1 MTFTLQSGWLAAL
14 LALSLMSL
22 RTAALQSN
30 LQQQP
35 IQISSGTQCLD
46 PATYVKAHRVAIIG
60 AGAGGSSTAYHL
72 QQYAANATIPLDITI
87 FEASSRIGGRTTTVN
102 ALDDPRYPAE
112 LGASI
117 FASVNHILV
126 DAAEDFDL
134 QTLEAGA
141 DRLGESKY
149 EIGIWDGDGFVY
161 KSMNDDLGFLNMVK
175 LFWRYGLAPLKTRSL
190 MKSTVARFLEMYDE
204 PEFPWKSLTDMATRV
219 GLLGTTASTGW
230 QFLKSNGVGEKFGR
244 EIIQASTR
252 VNYGQNLGLIHGLE
266 TMVCMAT
273 DGARAVDG
281 GNWRI
286 FDGMVKKSRASIRL
300 NTSVEEITRLEEGG
314 YQLSILK
321 NERHDVSAQTED
333 RFDSVILAAPFQYTG
348 IKISPALPHQPDEI
362 PYVTLYVTLLTSPH
376 RLSPKF
382 FSTPASPLAD
392 QDFDSVPEMV
402 ITTLPAYLDLG
413 SSTEGVGPTTFWSVS
428 TLRSIPVNG
437 STHYL
442 YKIFTPKPTNATF
455 LSQLLDFSLE
465 AREDGNGSIYNVDKR
480 HISWSYEKRWH
491 SYPYEYPR
499 VTFEDLNLDAK
510 GLWYTSGIESFISTM
525 ETSALMGKNVAK
537 LIVNELVEKN
547 GNDLDR
553 MA

>member
-1 MTFTLQSGWLAAL
+1 MTFTLQPRWLVAL
-14 LALSLMSL
+14 LALTSISPH
-22 RTAALQSN
+22 TAAFQPD

-35 IQISSGTQCLD
+35 FRISSASQPLGPT
-46 PATYVKAHRVAIIG
+46 TYVKAQRVAIIG
-60 AGAGGSSTAYHL
+60 AGAAGSSTAYHL

-87 FEASSRIGGRTTTVN
+87 FEASSRIGGRTMTVN

-117 FASVNHILV
+117 FVSVNRILV
-126 DAAEDFDL
+126 DAAEEFNL
-134 QTLEAGA
+134 EALEAGA
-141 DRLGESKY
+141 DRPSESKY
-149 EIGIWDGDGFVY
+149 EIGIWDGKEFVY

-175 LFWRYGLAPLKTRSL
+175 LFWRYGLAPLKTQRL
-190 MKSTVARFLEMYDE
+190 MKSTVAKFLKMYDE
-204 PEFPWKSLTDMATRV
+204 PQFPWKSLTDMATRV

-230 QFLKSNGVGEKFGR
+230 QFLKSNGVGERFGN

-273 DGARAVDG
+273 DGAMAVEG

-286 FDGMVKKSRASIRL
+286 FDGMVKKSRAHLRL
-300 NTSVEEITRLEEGG
+300 NTSVDEITRLEEGG
-314 YQLSILK
+314 YQLSLSK
-321 NERHDVSAQTED
+321 KERHGVCTQTED

-348 IKISPALPHQPDEI
+348 IKVSPALPHQPDEI
-362 PYVTLYVTLLTSPH
+362 PYVTLHVTLLVSPH

-382 FSTPASPLAD
+382 FSTPTSPLAD
-392 QDFDSVPEMV
+392 QDFDSIPEIV
-402 ITTLPAYLDLG
+402 ITTLPADLDLG
-413 SSTEGVGPTTFWSVS
+413 SSPDGVGPTKVWSVS

-437 STHYL
+437 STQYL
-442 YKIFTPKPTNATF
+442 YKIFSPQPVNATF
-455 LSQLLDFSLE
+455 LSRLLDFSLG
-465 AREDGNGSIYNVDKR
+465 AKEDGNDSVDNVDKR
-480 HISWSYEKRWH
+480 HVSWSYEKKWH

-537 LIVNELVEKN
+537 LIVNELVEKS
-547 GNDLDR
+547 GSDLN
-553 MA
+553 